1 MRLGWLII
9 EAQSEYAMR
18 DYTLRELRVTDTRNA
33 ESRTIRQFQLIEW
46 PELAITQTGSP
57 ILDAF
62 IDFLSQ
68 VRMFFSL
75 DLSEIVVSQLPISV
89 LFHSLQV
96 HKTREQFG
104 LEGPIAVHCA
114 SGGGR
119 SGAFIALSIALERV
133 RAEGLVDVFQTARLL
148 RIQRAALVQLPQYY
162 IFLYYAL
169 LAYLGAMV
177 EPNEQ

>member
-1 MRLGWLII
+1 MLLRDVCFNIDTCIGTNNVRVRSYILLCGLI
-9 EAQSEYAMR
+9 
-18 DYTLRELRVTDTRNA
+18 
-33 ESRTIRQFQLIEW
+33 
-46 PELAITQTGSP
+46 
-57 ILDAF
+57 
-62 IDFLSQ
+62 
-68 VRMFFSL
+68 
-75 DLSEIVVSQLPISV
+75 
-89 LFHSLQV
+89 QV

-133 RAEGLVDVFQTARLL
+133 RAEGLIDVFQTARLL

-162 IFLYYAL
+162 VFLYYAL

-177 EPNEQ
+177 DANEQ